1 MLTFL
6 KSLFKNGSSQTANN
20 EQQTFELFKFDGMR
34 AQRIG
39 QRDYAIK
46 CFNKALEIEQ
56 DFETMGYLSQLYL
69 EIGEPAEAKHW
80 LELMHAQEPLLASP
94 LLALAHV
101 EFLQGNTVGMEAWA
115 QQAVEIEP
123 NNEQTYFL
131 WGKALGQNEKY
142 AEAVDCLSQAIVL
155 KPEFEEAHL
164 LKAKFLLELSHMDEA
179 LSHLN
184 EVLKRNA
191 EDESALLLYAHY
203 LKKDG
208 SRAEEIERVYQNLT
222 ELNPFNLQ
230 AHHEWGQLLVKQER
244 YSEAVSQLTEAL
256 ELLPQSEELYVLR
269 GEARKA
275 IGDQEGAEL
284 DMQEAERVR
293 KTREESSSVISSN
306 QSQHTGN
313 VFVGLS

>member
-1 MLTFL
+1 
-6 KSLFKNGSSQTANN
+6 
-20 EQQTFELFKFDGMR
+20 
-34 AQRIG
+34 
-39 QRDYAIK
+39 
-46 CFNKALEIEQ
+46 
-56 DFETMGYLSQLYL
+56 
-69 EIGEPAEAKHW
+69 
-80 LELMHAQEPLLASP
+80 
-94 LLALAHV
+94 
-101 EFLQGNTVGMEAWA
+101 
-115 QQAVEIEP
+115 
-123 NNEQTYFL
+123 
-131 WGKALGQNEKY
+131 
-142 AEAVDCLSQAIVL
+142 
-155 KPEFEEAHL
+155 
-164 LKAKFLLELSHMDEA
+164 MDEA

-208 SRAEEIERVYQNLT
+208 SRTEEIERAYQNLI

-230 AHHEWGQLLVKQER
+230 AHYEWGQLLVKQER
-244 YSEAVSQLTEAL
+244 YSDAVSQLTEAL

-275 IGDQEGAEL
+275 IGDQEGSEL

-293 KTREESSSVISSN
+293 KTREEASSVMSSN